1 MGILDGKVAFI
12 TGAARGQ
19 GRSHAVHLA
28 EHGAAI
34 VAVDVCKRVSQEAYD
49 PATPEDL
56 AETVRLVEAKGGRIL
71 AREMDVR
78 DSAAM
83 SEVARDGAA
92 QFGGLDI
99 VVANAG
105 VTTWS
110 TLLDM
115 PDELWQDTIDIN
127 LTGVYKTLKATVPL
141 MVEQGRGGAI
151 VIISSVAGIKA
162 LPGLSHYSA
171 SKHGI
176 VGLMKAAAIELAP
189 FKIRV
194 NTIHPWGVDTHMG
207 QTPPKAQ
214 QMLADNPSFGGSF
227 GQLLHEPSIAS
238 PLDISEA
245 VLFLVSP
252 ASRLITG
259 IQLPVD
265 AGATKV

>member
-1 MGILDGKVAFI
+1 MGMLDGKVAFV

-19 GRSHAVHLA
+19 GRSHALLLA
-28 EHGAAI
+28 EHGAA
-34 VAVDVCKRVSQEAYD
+34 VLAVDACRRVSDEAYA

-56 AETVRLVEAKGGRIL
+56 AETVALVENNGGRIRAAQL
-71 AREMDVR
+71 DVR
-78 DSAAM
+78 DLPAM
-83 SEVARDGAA
+83 TEFVRDGAA
-92 QFGGLDI
+92 RLGGLDI

-110 TLLDM
+110 TLLEM
-115 PDELWQDTIDIN
+115 PQQLWQDTIDIN
-127 LTGVYKTLKATVPL
+127 LTGVFNTLKAGVPI

-176 VGLMKAAAIELAP
+176 VGLMKGAAVELAP
-189 FKIRV
+189 YKIRV
-194 NTIHPWGVDTHMG
+194 NTIHPWGVDTPMG
-207 QTPPKAQ
+207 ETPAKAET
-214 QMLADNPSFGGSF
+214 MFLEHPSYRDSF
-227 GQLLHEPSIAS
+227 GQLLREPSIAT
-238 PLDISEA
+238 PRDISEA

-252 ASRLITG
+252 AARLITG
-259 IQLPVD
+259 VQLPVD

>member
-1 MGILDGKVAFI
+1 MGILDGKVALV

-19 GRSHAVHLA
+19 GRSHALCLA
-28 EHGAAI
+28 EQGAAI
-34 VAVDVCKRVSQEAYD
+34 LAVDVCRRVSEEAYL

-56 AETVRLVEAKGGRIL
+56 AETVRLVTATGGRIL
-71 AREMDVR
+71 ARELDVR
-78 DSAAM
+78 DGPSLEQFVR
-83 SEVARDGAA
+83 SGAEEL
-92 QFGGLDI
+92 GGLDI

-110 TLLDM
+110 TLLEM
-115 PDELWQDTIDIN
+115 SGRLWQDTIDIN
-127 LTGVYKTLKATVPL
+127 LTGVFNTLKASVPIL
-141 MVEQGRGGAI
+141 VEQGRGGSI

-162 LPGLSHYSA
+162 LPGLAHYSA
-171 SKHGI
+171 SKHGL

-189 FKIRV
+189 YRIRV
-194 NTIHPWGVDTHMG
+194 NTIHPWGVDTPMG
-207 QTPPKAQ
+207 ETPAKAHT
-214 QMLADNPSFGGSF
+214 MFEEHPSYQASF
-227 GQLLHEPSIAS
+227 GQLLHEPSIAT
-238 PLDISEA
+238 PQDISEA